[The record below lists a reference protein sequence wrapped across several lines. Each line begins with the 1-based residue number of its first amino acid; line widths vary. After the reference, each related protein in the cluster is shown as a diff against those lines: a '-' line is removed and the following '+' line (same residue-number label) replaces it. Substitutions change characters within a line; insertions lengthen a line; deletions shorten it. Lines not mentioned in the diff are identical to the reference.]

1 MTLRR
6 MTPRRLPV
14 TRIDR
19 YLLRRMLPRMGVALV
34 ITLMALL
41 LERVLRLIDL
51 VTTQGAP
58 LELVVGMAVNLVP
71 HYLGLALPVTFC
83 IAVLTLLAALSRDN
97 EIDALE
103 NAGWSLRRIGAPF
116 VAMAVALA
124 FVSLPLFGTLQPY
137 TRYAYREIKHAAQH
151 AGWSG
156 RLEEG
161 VFVETE
167 NGLVVSAGEIDPT
180 GRVLSRVFV
189 LQPDDDGKASVF
201 TAERGLILPDQEAR
215 VVRLLLKEGRGLAG
229 GGWIEFDDL
238 TLEQTFDID
247 RNPFRPRGESERE
260 LTFAELY
267 TRATGSDGLPGEPRY
282 WAEFHTRLVRAVAL
296 IGVAL
301 MSIPL
306 GVTRKRAPAWP
317 RIAIAVAILVAFNE
331 LLQTA
336 ESLASLGRLD
346 PALGVWGVGGAFM
359 ALGAWL
365 FAVTPGQ
372 GAPSPLR
379 LLLRRID
386 AVSGDLA
393 ETGRRLAGRLGL
405 GS

>member
-1 MTLRR
+1 M
-6 MTPRRLPV
+6 
-14 TRIDR
+14 
-19 YLLRRMLPRMGVALV
+19 PRMGLALL
-34 ITLMALL
+34 ITLLALL
-41 LERVLRLIDL
+41 LERILRLIDL

-58 LELVVGMAVNLVP
+58 LGLVVGMAMNLIP

-83 IAVLTLLAALSRDN
+83 IAVLTLLATLSRDN

-116 VAMAVALA
+116 VAVAVVLA
-124 FVSLPLFGTLQPY
+124 IVSLPLFGMLQPY
-137 TRYAYREIKHAAQH
+137 SRYAYREIKHAAQN

-161 VFVETE
+161 VFVETD

-180 GRVLSRVFV
+180 GRILSRVFV
-189 LQPDDDGKASVF
+189 LQPDEKGRESVF
-201 TAERGLILPDQEAR
+201 TAERGLIVPDQEAR
-215 VVRLLLKEGRGLAG
+215 VVRLLLKDGRGLAG
-229 GGWIEFDDL
+229 GGWIDFDDL

-247 RNPFRPRGESERE
+247 RNPFRPRGEGERE
-260 LTFAELY
+260 LTFSELF
-267 TRATGSDGLPGEPRY
+267 TRATGTDGMPPAPSY
-282 WAEFHTRLVRAVAL
+282 WAEFHARLVRAVAL

-301 MSIPL
+301 ISIPL

-336 ESLASLGRLD
+336 DSLASLGRVS
-346 PALGVWGVGGAFM
+346 PALAIWGVGGAFM
-359 ALGAWL
+359 ALGTWL
-365 FAVTPGQ
+365 FVVTPGQ

-386 AVSGDLA
+386 VLSGDVA
-393 ETGRRLAGRLGL
+393 ELLRRAAARLGIR
-405 GS
+405 S

>member
-1 MTLRR
+1 MTR
-6 MTPRRLPV
+6 V
-14 TRIDR
+14 DR
-19 YLLRRMLPRMGVALV
+19 YLLRRMLPRMGLALL
-34 ITLMALL
+34 ITLLALL

-58 LELVVGMAVNLVP
+58 LDLVVGMAVNLVP

-83 IAVLTLLAALSRDN
+83 VAVLTLLAALSRDN

-116 VAMAVALA
+116 VGVAVVLA
-124 FVSLPLFGTLQPY
+124 IVSLPLFGVLQPY
-137 TRYAYREIKHAAQH
+137 SRYAYREIKHAAEN
-151 AGWSG
+151 AGWTG

-161 VFVETE
+161 IFVEAR

-189 LQPDDDGKASVF
+189 LQPDADGKETVF
-201 TAERGLILPDQEAR
+201 TAERGLIVPDQEAR
-215 VVRLLLKEGRGLAG
+215 VIRLLLKDGRGLAG

-260 LTFAELY
+260 LTFSELV
-267 TRATGSDGLPGEPRY
+267 TRGTGADGLPPEPRY
-282 WAEFHTRLVRAVAL
+282 WAEFHSRIVRAVAL
-296 IGVAL
+296 VGVAL
-301 MSIPL
+301 LSVPL

-317 RIAIAVAILVAFNE
+317 RIAVAVTILVAFNE

-336 ESLASLGRLD
+336 ESLASLGRVS
-346 PALGVWGVGGAFM
+346 PALALWGVAAAFM

-365 FAVTPGQ
+365 FVVTPGQ

-379 LLLRRID
+379 FLLRRID
-386 AVSGDLA
+386 VTSGDLA
-393 ETGRRLAGRLGL
+393 ELARRAGARLGMR
-405 GS
+405 S